1 MKLAYR
7 ITTPI
12 LAIGAIVMGVMLK
25 LFQFVLGGIEET
37 IDSLLTIAEAFGVA
51 TTYEYSAYELI
62 ELLASGM
69 STTTEDSETLLEL
82 LAPLIPQ
89 LIAFFVFLAFT
100 LLTFVVIAG
109 LAAFNKSKKSV
120 IITSVVGIILTF
132 VCIGLSNSAFAV
144 ITSGEISISDL
155 IALLMPDSTLM
166 QLASLVVSISSA
178 TLSAGF
184 YALFGMFLLIILWS
198 IFADWLIKNPIE
210 KKRKSYKR
218 NSLMKKV
225 DMYKSS
231 KKARELVNE
240 KK

>member
-25 LFQFVLGGIEET
+25 LFQFVLGGIEDT
-37 IDSLLTIAEAFGVA
+37 IDSLLTIAEAFGVE

-62 ELLASGM
+62 ELLVGGM
-69 STTTEDSETLLEL
+69 STTTEDSQTLLEL

-100 LLTFVVIAG
+100 LLTFVVIAA
-109 LAAFNKSKKSV
+109 LAALNKSKKSV
-120 IITSVVGIILTF
+120 IITSVVGIVLTF
-132 VCIGLSNSAFAV
+132 VCIGLSNSAFTV

-155 IALLMPDSTLM
+155 IAVLMPDSTLM
-166 QLASLVVSISSA
+166 QLASLVVAISSA

-184 YALFGMFLLIILWS
+184 YALFGMFLLIIFWS
-198 IFADWLIKNPIE
+198 ILADWLIKNPIE

-231 KKARELVNE
+231 KKAREIVNE